1 MGRIEMAKS
10 TYRNLPLNP
19 LRTFAVASRHK
30 SFADAAREMGVS
42 QVAVGKQIS
51 ILEDYLGVQL
61 FHRGVRSVEI
71 TEAGR
76 AFGRDIAQHFDKL
89 ESATRRLLAQE
100 REQAINLRIYPTLAH
115 YWLLP
120 NLPDF
125 LARNPG
131 NVVRLD
137 TTLTELDF
145 RGTYLDVAFQ
155 LGHGNWPETNCIR
168 ANDEIIDALCSP
180 AYAARFD
187 NFRDPAALSQ
197 AMLLHSRYR
206 RSAWESWSRASGI
219 EVDHLTGLEFDTSL
233 LAYTAAVNGIGI
245 AMGQVHLL
253 RDELARGKLVR
264 PFDRGERTGSAFFVA
279 WPKTRSVSPQSRKLI
294 DWLLQ
299 LSAKS

>member
-1 MGRIEMAKS
+1 MNKS
-10 TYRNLPLNP
+10 AYKNLPLNP
-19 LRTFAVASRHK
+19 MRTFAIASRHK
-30 SFADAAREMGVS
+30 SFTDAARELGVS

-51 ILEDYLGVQL
+51 ILEDFLGVKL
-61 FHRGVRSVEI
+61 FERGVRSVEI

-76 AFGRDIAQHFDKL
+76 AFGRDIARHFDQL
-89 ESATRRLLAQE
+89 EGATRRLLAKE
-100 REQAINLRIYPTLAH
+100 REQTINLRIFPTLAH

-125 LARNPG
+125 LDRNPG
-131 NVVRLD
+131 YVVRLD

-168 ANDEIIDALCSP
+168 ANDEIIDAVCSP
-180 AYAARFD
+180 GYAAAFD
-187 NFRDPAALSQ
+187 DFKEPGSLSR
-197 AMLLHSRYR
+197 AMLLHSRFR
-206 RSAWESWSRASGI
+206 RSAWEKWSRASGI

-253 RDELARGKLVR
+253 RDELASGKLVR
-264 PFDRGERTGSAFFVA
+264 PFNRGEKTGSAFYVA
-279 WPKTRSVSPQSRKLI
+279 WPKTRSVSKRSRKLI
-294 DWLLQ
+294 DWLMQ
-299 LSAKS
+299 LSSQS